1 MISGRKLLQVGF
13 EKFGWVSYTT
23 DTRVSKFVN
32 YLQEGKIYATK
43 CNECGLVA
51 FPPRAHCVRCLSS
64 NFEWKEL
71 SGDCAL
77 ITYTKVDA
85 APSMF
90 KDQAPYTLGLAEFTE
105 GPKVFAWI
113 DKTIPEDQIA
123 IGMKLKLIAT
133 TLPSSRVSYVFTKVK
148 EI

>member
-1 MISGRKLLQVGF
+1 MGF
-13 EKFGWVSYTT
+13 EKFGWISYTSQ
-23 DTRVSKFVN
+23 TRMSKFIG
-32 YLQEGKIYATK
+32 YLEEGKIYGTECK
-43 CNECGLVA
+43 ECGCVQ

-90 KDQAPYTLGLAEFTE
+90 KDQAPYLLGLAEFSE

-113 DKTIPEDQIA
+113 EKEIPEDQLGA
-123 IGMKLKLIAT
+123 GMKLKLKVTKLTNGNLTYLLAKPSAT
-133 TLPSSRVSYVFTKVK
+133 
-148 EI
+148 

>member
-1 MISGRKLLQVGF
+1 MLGF
-13 EKFGWVSYTT
+13 EKFGWVSFTSQ
-23 DTRVSKFVN
+23 TRLSKFIN
-32 YLQEGKIYATK
+32 FLEEGKVYGTECK
-43 CNECGLVA
+43 ECGCVQ

-90 KDQAPYTLGLAEFTE
+90 KDQAPYLLGLAEFPE

-113 DKTIPEDQIA
+113 EKEIPEDQLRA
-123 IGMKLKLIAT
+123 GMKLKLKVTKLSNGNLTYLLAK
-133 TLPSSRVSYVFTKVK
+133 PSV
-148 EI
+148 I

>member
-1 MISGRKLLQVGF
+1 VGF
-13 EKFGWVSYTT
+13 EKFGWISYASQ
-23 DTRVSKFVN
+23 TRVSKFVD

-43 CNECGLVA
+43 CNECGLIE

-71 SGDCAL
+71 PGDCAL

-90 KDQAPYTLGLAEFTE
+90 KDQTPYTLGLAEFPE

-113 DKTIPEDQIA
+113 DKSIPEDQIVT
-123 IGMKLKLIAT
+123 GMKLKLCAT
-133 TLPSSRVSYVFTKVK
+133 RLPNSGVSYVLTKPK
-148 EI
+148 ES